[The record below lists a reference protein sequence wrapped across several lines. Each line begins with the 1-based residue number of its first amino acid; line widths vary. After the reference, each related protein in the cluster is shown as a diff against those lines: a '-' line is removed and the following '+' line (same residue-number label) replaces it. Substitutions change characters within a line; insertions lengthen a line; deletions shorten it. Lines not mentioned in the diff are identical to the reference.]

1 MLSKLLYIAVIL
13 TAFMLP
19 VKAEDLQEKHLFCQ
33 AVAGNVMTGFD
44 LKGQLSPVD
53 LDQALLVYATQL
65 LSAGIP
71 KSKVDQLIRAVQIGY
86 NSTKNANLLAER
98 EYGRCMAQKET

>member
-19 VKAEDLQEKHLFCQ
+19 VRAEDVQEKHLFCQ

-44 LKGQLSPVD
+44 LKGVMEPAQLD
-53 LDQALLVYATQL
+53 EALAVYAMKLSMGGVPKFKVEQL
-65 LSAGIP
+65 LW
-71 KSKVDQLIRAVQIGY
+71 AVQTGY
-86 NSTKNANLLAER
+86 AATKNANLLAER